1 MSDGTRFAGI
11 VIPLITPF
19 DDDQEL
25 KPEAADPLIEF
36 QIAAGVHGFY
46 VGGSSGECFLQT
58 MEERRRFLRHA
69 ASVVAGRV
77 KLIAHVGALSTRDA
91 VGLAR
96 DAADLGYDAVAAT
109 PPFYFNFTRAE
120 IEQHYRAI
128 AAATALPVFLYNI
141 PSTTGVRFTID
152 ELAALM
158 AIENVVGMKHTDSD
172 LVPVERLKAAV
183 PGVTIFNGPDNLLIA
198 GLAMGAD
205 GGIGST
211 YNVMPARYVSLYEH
225 MRRGEIEAARAEQQV
240 ANAVIQEILTVSP
253 GVMPGVKAVLKMIG
267 FDCGPARAPFQPL
280 SSDAMRRLE
289 VCVATH
295 LR

>member
-1 MSDGTRFAGI
+1 MTDGAGFAGI
-11 VIPLITPF
+11 IIPLVTPF

-25 KPEAADPLIEF
+25 RPEAADRLIKF

-46 VGGSSGECFLQT
+46 IGGSTGECFLQS
-58 MEERRRFLRHA
+58 MDERRTFLRHA
-69 ASVVAGRV
+69 AGVVAGRG

-91 VGLAR
+91 VGLAE
-96 DAADLGYDAVAAT
+96 DAAGMGYDAVAAT
-109 PPFYFNFTRAE
+109 PPFYFNFTKGE

-141 PSTTGVRFTID
+141 PSTTGVRFTTA

-158 AIENVVGMKHTDSD
+158 AIDNVVGMKHTDSD

-183 PGVTIFNGPDNLLIA
+183 PGTTIFNGPDNLLIA

-211 YNVMPARYVSLYEH
+211 YNVMPAHYVALYEH
-225 MRRGEIEAARAEQQV
+225 MRNGDIAAARAAQQT
-240 ANAVIQEILTVSP
+240 ANAVIHEILEVSP
-253 GVMPGVKAVLKMIG
+253 GVMPGVKAMLKMIG

-280 SSDAMRRLE
+280 TSEAMRRLE
-289 VCVATH
+289 ACVTTY